1 MAMRGSR
8 EIFEEIQKQ
17 IAENKKKNEEYFQ
30 RMGATV
36 KASKDTINDIELL
49 MRRDKEVWK
58 QCGIDLENYDG
69 NNPFLLLERI
79 APEVFPNM
87 SEWKERAHQ
96 DALKEAEFYGFGINR
111 INDAKKARKSR
122 SMQLK
127 ASGVSKED
135 IEKSRSKKV
144 VRKVRV

>member
-1 MAMRGSR
+1 MAIRGSR
-8 EIFEEIQKQ
+8 EIFEEVQKQ

-30 RMGATV
+30 RMGAIV
-36 KASKDTINDIELL
+36 KANKDTIRDIELL
-49 MRRDKEVWK
+49 IRRDKEVWK
-58 QCGIDLENYDG
+58 QFGIDLENYDG
-69 NNPFLLLERI
+69 NNPFLLLEKI

-87 SEWKERAHQ
+87 SEWKARAHQ
-96 DALKEAEFYGFGINR
+96 DALKEAEFYGFDINR